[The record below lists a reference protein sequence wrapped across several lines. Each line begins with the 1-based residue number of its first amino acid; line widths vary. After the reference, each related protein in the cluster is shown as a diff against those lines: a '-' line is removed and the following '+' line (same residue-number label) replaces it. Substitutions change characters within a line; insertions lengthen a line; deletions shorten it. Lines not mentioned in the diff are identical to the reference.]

1 MEEACF
7 FRVRVVARGEK
18 EGAAVGNVPIAH
30 HGVRR
35 LEGLPVQ
42 GGACETM
49 ENSLP
54 YLEGHSCPLESTEV
68 ALRRLENPIVL

>member
-1 MEEACF
+1 M
-7 FRVRVVARGEK
+7 VAGREK

-30 HGVRR
+30 HGLHRS
-35 LEGLPVQ
+35 EGLPAQ

-49 ENSLP
+49 ENSLL
-54 YLEGHSCPLESTEV
+54 YLEGHSCLWESTEV